1 MSMTILCVGR
11 MKEKPYRQMA
21 DEYRKRLSRYGK
33 FEEIEVPDLA
43 EPANSSDAL
52 ENAVKKR
59 EGEQLLARIRP
70 SDYVIALTIEGTMR
84 DSEEL
89 SRHLTQL
96 TVQGRSSIVFVIGGS
111 LGLSEEVVQRA
122 DEQLSMSRMT
132 FPHQLARV
140 MLYEQV
146 YRAMKIASGERY
158 HK

>member
-1 MSMTILCVGR
+1 MSMSILCVGR

-43 EPANSSDAL
+43 EPTHASEAL

-59 EGEQLLARIRP
+59 EGDQLLARIRP

-84 DSEEL
+84 DSEAL

-111 LGLSEEVVQRA
+111 LGLSEEVIGRA

-140 MLYEQV
+140 MLYEQI

>member
-1 MSMTILCVGR
+1 MSMSILCVGR

-43 EPANSSDAL
+43 EPAHASEAL

-59 EGEQLLARIRP
+59 EGDQLLARIRP

-84 DSEEL
+84 DSEAL

-111 LGLSEEVVQRA
+111 LGLSEEVIGRA

-140 MLYEQV
+140 MLYEQI

>member
-1 MSMTILCVGR
+1 MFSWL
-11 MKEKPYRQMA
+11 
-21 DEYRKRLSRYGK
+21 LSGA
-33 FEEIEVPDLA
+33 LA
-43 EPANSSDAL
+43 EEAAETAAQAEPTWF

>member
-1 MSMTILCVGR
+1 MSMTVLCVGR

-43 EPANSSDAL
+43 EPAHSSEAL
-52 ENAVKKR
+52 EAAVRKK

-70 SDYVIALTIEGTMR
+70 GDYVVALTIEGTMR

-96 TVQGRSSIVFVIGGS
+96 TVQGHSSIVFVIGGS
-111 LGLSEEVVQRA
+111 LGLSEEVVRRA

-140 MLYEQV
+140 MLYEQI
-146 YRAMKIASGERY
+146 YRAMKISSGERY

>member
-43 EPANSSDAL
+43 EPVHSSDAL

>member
-11 MKEKPYRQMA
+11 MKEKPYRQMT

-43 EPANSSDAL
+43 EPAHSSDAL